1 MKLYVFLVNTGTTL
15 TFDTELAVQNVS
27 DLKHAIQT
35 KYKIAIQHQVLVV
48 NGGECMAADRRVCSY
63 SAGTDTNPIFLFNKE
78 MILCERPPAIPKT
91 TFSAENEMELKVE
104 ESLMMPAV
112 FHTVASRTQL
122 AVEMYEVAKKLCSF
136 CEGLVHDEHLQHQG
150 WAAIMANLEDCTYSY
165 QKLLFKFE
173 NAYSNYLQSID
184 EIKLK
189 LTHLGTAV
197 SIMAKI
203 PLLECLTRHSY
214 KECLG
219 RLDSSVGNGGAESE
233 ETEDEKSA
241 ELVLFSDIPRVNNKS
256 LLASF
261 CKSVEHSALD
271 STDPGNVKENKESSQ
286 NTAVEDNKTSEE
298 LNESDLPSF
307 NVSLLDWIN
316 VQDRP
321 NDVESLVRK
330 CFDSMSR
337 LDPRIIQPFLVE
349 CRQTIAKLDNQNMKA
364 IKGLED
370 RLYALDQMIASC
382 SRLVNEQKEL
392 AQKSHVVVRCS
403 ICCSFPVR
411 TSTGTVGGD
420 SGDAPASCHGL
431 VGTGIS
437 SQGASPDPGGGVV
450 PLQGPSTPE
459 AFAASRALMGMPT
472 PPSPP
477 RLRGPGIASRGKPA
491 LGYPGGWQRER
502 SPPRRS
508 GRGSDSSPP
517 SSDHGSLSPSA
528 PRRQGRSRDAG
539 KRHHSSAS
547 EGSRSRDSRRR
558 SPDYASAPR
567 ERSER
572 RSSVRSPTRGRHR
585 SRGRSRSSRRS
596 TPRDTRH
603 RSRSRHRSASRRSRH
618 RSHSPASR
626 YRSRSP
632 ERSRHR
638 SPSPGSIPTR
648 SPVRVP
654 VAESES
660 RHRSRSPVHT
670 PRSPQ
675 TNREARRETPSPVGT
690 VAQSAP
696 APADTRRGSTS
707 PTHSRVRAPAPD
719 HAAPTVTAPHTREPT
734 PRHRS
739 RSPPHKRH
747 AKLKAHRRH
756 SSSSSSR
763 SPPRRRHHYRRED
776 SASRSTSRERG
787 DRSRGSRRHHTHGSL
802 TQPVSSYAAPGPAPQ
817 GSYPAPGAVP
827 AWPQGPWQWPY
838 WQWAPQPT
846 QGTGSVP
853 SMGPHPPP
861 PLQSQ
866 GVEEDSSEG
875 ESDPLEGPSTGPI
888 PQSSSSSPAEATARD
903 RGTPLPDFKTHQ
915 ELLKRLAENLKLDI
929 KELVEEE
936 DPLFGAVGPAGP
948 TRMALPVHE
957 SVLKLVKPLWETP
970 ASVAPTSKTAERKYY
985 VPLQG
990 FEYLFNHP
998 APGSLVV
1005 DAVNQRDR
1013 QGTHAN
1019 TPKNKESKKL
1029 DLFGRKIYSTA
1040 ALQLRMANYQALLG
1054 RYTLNLWSSLQR
1066 FLPGLPQDMLA
1077 DFNTLVQEG
1086 SLVANAAL
1094 QSASDAT
1101 DAAGRAMASGIVMR
1115 RASWLQSSGLSPEVQ
1130 QAIQDLPFTGS
1141 GLFSDRTD
1149 EKLHALK
1156 DSRATLKSLG
1166 LYVPQAAR
1174 RQGRPRPPRQ
1184 QHQQAPPR
1192 PPPRP
1197 PQSRRGRDRFRQGNR
1212 RDRQGPA
1219 GGSQQ
1224 GPQKG
1229 AKRQWCCFVMLH
1241 ADQDGEKLQALLR
1254 LVTELLERVKIVEAL
1269 STVPQMYC
1277 LAVVEVVRRKMF
1289 IKHYREWAGALI
1301 KDGKHLY
1308 EAEKAKRESFGKL
1321 FSKFFLRNRLFR
1333 GLESWPPSFC
1343 TRKPRRFD
1351 SELPDISLTDLQFLQ
1366 SFCPSE
1372 VQPLLR
1378 VPILCDFEPLH
1389 QHVLALHNLVKAAQS
1404 LDEMS
1409 QTITDL
1415 LNEQKVSNSQASP
1428 QSATT
1433 PRMES
1438 TKGTTIATSSRTPPS
1453 LSLQGPL
1460 CPPVCPPAALDEL
1473 SPDSI
1478 DAHTF
1483 DFETITHPNLEQAL
1497 KQGSLDLDSLAESPE
1512 SDFMSA
1518 VNEFV
1523 IEENASSP
1531 NIISDPQSPEM
1542 MVESLYSSVINAIDN
1557 RRMQDTNICV
1567 KEESLNVRMEK
1578 CRVVAQESQFNLRN
1592 IKEDLC
1598 HFRTFVQKEQCDFSN
1613 SLKCTSVE
1621 IRNIIQKVKLSLEKT
1636 LKDKHQKELQS
1647 LKNEYETRINTLLED
1662 VEENK
1667 KKIKKLKGD
1676 LIGLEEVLQNKDNEF
1691 AMVKN
1696 EKEVVVCLQYEKDQ
1710 KLLALEGQMK
1720 TQNCEIKELRQSREV
1735 VLEDLKKL
1743 HIESD
1748 EKIQLLRVEFQSLEE
1763 SHLKELE
1770 NNLQIRHTQEFDKL
1784 IAEHKDCLDKLKK
1797 ENQQRFEQMHE
1808 SQAAVVQEREQHI
1821 EELKLKIS
1829 DLLDLRCKLEVEL
1842 ALKEAETEEMKIL
1855 LEESRTQQQEILKS
1869 LIDKETENLRKEL
1882 DKLNHQ
1888 IQVNNDEYQ
1897 VGLVELRILMTIE
1910 KDQCISELVNRHEE
1924 ETNVLKIE
1932 LNKVTSLHQKALEVE
1947 KSLKEQIIELRSKL
1961 EVEVNALKKQKEE
1974 KLVLCEQKDT
1984 FEAIIHN
1991 LEEEKELLI
2000 TNQEQD
2006 RKLLVQKLSSEKE
2019 DAIQI
2024 IRKESELQREAV
2036 EKELLE
2042 KIQLLEMQ
2050 VNQSPPIE
2058 LSAASSLVA
2067 ELQEKLEEE
2076 KMKFLEQLEEQ
2087 EKRKNEEMQNF
2098 RMSLTAEQQTNF
2110 NTVLTRE
2117 KMKKEN
2123 IINDLSD
2130 KLKTITQQQE
2140 RDKDLIET
2148 LSEDR
2153 ARLLEEKKK
2162 LEEVNKMRSSNFISS
2177 AYLPIASESCG
2188 ACAPDL
2194 PDETERVAS
2203 EITDEG
2209 RLDSAMDSSMM
2220 AVHENIHMLSE
2231 EKQRIMLLERTL
2243 QLKEEENKRLN
2254 QRLMS
2259 QSMSSVSSR
2268 HSEKI
2273 AIRDFQVGDL
2283 VLIILD
2289 ERHDNYVLFT
2299 VSPTLYF
2306 LHSESLAALDLK
2318 PASGAS
2324 RRPWV
2329 LGKVMEKEYCQA
2341 KKAQNR
2347 FKVPLGT
2354 KFYRVKAVPWNKK
2367 V

>member
-1 MKLYVFLVNTGTTL
+1 MKLYVFVVNTGTTL

-173 NAYSNYLQSID
+173 NVYSNYLQSID
-184 EIKLK
+184 DIKLK

-197 SIMAKI
+197 SIMSKI

-214 KECLG
+214 RECLG
-219 RLDSSVGNGGAESE
+219 RLDSSIGHGGAESE

-241 ELVLFSDIPRVNNKS
+241 ELVLSSDIPRVHNKS
-256 LLASF
+256 LLGSF
-261 CKSVEHSALD
+261 CKSVEHSVLD
-271 STDPGNVKENKESSQ
+271 STDPGNVKEDRESSQ
-286 NTAVEDNKTSEE
+286 NTTVEDSKTSVE
-298 LNESDLPSF
+298 LNETDLPSF

-337 LDPRIIQPFLVE
+337 LDPKIIQPFLVE

-382 SRLVNEQKEL
+382 SRLVNEQKDL
-392 AQKSHVVVRCS
+392 AQG
-403 ICCSFPVR
+403 FL
-411 TSTGTVGGD
+411 
-420 SGDAPASCHGL
+420 AN
-431 VGTGIS
+431 
-437 SQGASPDPGGGVV
+437 Q
-450 PLQGPSTPE
+450 
-459 AFAASRALMGMPT
+459 
-472 PPSPP
+472 
-477 RLRGPGIASRGKPA
+477 
-491 LGYPGGWQRER
+491 
-502 SPPRRS
+502 
-508 GRGSDSSPP
+508 
-517 SSDHGSLSPSA
+517 
-528 PRRQGRSRDAG
+528 
-539 KRHHSSAS
+539 KR
-547 EGSRSRDSRRR
+547 
-558 SPDYASAPR
+558 
-567 ERSER
+567 
-572 RSSVRSPTRGRHR
+572 
-585 SRGRSRSSRRS
+585 
-596 TPRDTRH
+596 
-603 RSRSRHRSASRRSRH
+603 
-618 RSHSPASR
+618 
-626 YRSRSP
+626 
-632 ERSRHR
+632 
-638 SPSPGSIPTR
+638 
-648 SPVRVP
+648 
-654 VAESES
+654 
-660 RHRSRSPVHT
+660 
-670 PRSPQ
+670 
-675 TNREARRETPSPVGT
+675 
-690 VAQSAP
+690 
-696 APADTRRGSTS
+696 
-707 PTHSRVRAPAPD
+707 
-719 HAAPTVTAPHTREPT
+719 
-734 PRHRS
+734 
-739 RSPPHKRH
+739 
-747 AKLKAHRRH
+747 
-756 SSSSSSR
+756 
-763 SPPRRRHHYRRED
+763 
-776 SASRSTSRERG
+776 
-787 DRSRGSRRHHTHGSL
+787 
-802 TQPVSSYAAPGPAPQ
+802 
-817 GSYPAPGAVP
+817 
-827 AWPQGPWQWPY
+827 
-838 WQWAPQPT
+838 
-846 QGTGSVP
+846 
-853 SMGPHPPP
+853 
-861 PLQSQ
+861 
-866 GVEEDSSEG
+866 
-875 ESDPLEGPSTGPI
+875 
-888 PQSSSSSPAEATARD
+888 
-903 RGTPLPDFKTHQ
+903 
-915 ELLKRLAENLKLDI
+915 AENLKDPSVLPDLCLSHANQLMIMLTNHRKLLDI
-929 KELVEEE
+929 KQKCTTAKQELANNLQV
-936 DPLFGAVGPAGP
+936 
-948 TRMALPVHE
+948 R
-957 SVLKLVKPLWETP
+957 LK
-970 ASVAPTSKTAERKYY
+970 
-985 VPLQG
+985 
-990 FEYLFNHP
+990 
-998 APGSLVV
+998 
-1005 DAVNQRDR
+1005 
-1013 QGTHAN
+1013 
-1019 TPKNKESKKL
+1019 
-1029 DLFGRKIYSTA
+1029 
-1040 ALQLRMANYQALLG
+1040 
-1054 RYTLNLWSSLQR
+1054 
-1066 FLPGLPQDMLA
+1066 
-1077 DFNTLVQEG
+1077 
-1086 SLVANAAL
+1086 
-1094 QSASDAT
+1094 
-1101 DAAGRAMASGIVMR
+1101 
-1115 RASWLQSSGLSPEVQ
+1115 
-1130 QAIQDLPFTGS
+1130 
-1141 GLFSDRTD
+1141 
-1149 EKLHALK
+1149 
-1156 DSRATLKSLG
+1156 
-1166 LYVPQAAR
+1166 
-1174 RQGRPRPPRQ
+1174 
-1184 QHQQAPPR
+1184 
-1192 PPPRP
+1192 
-1197 PQSRRGRDRFRQGNR
+1197 
-1212 RDRQGPA
+1212 
-1219 GGSQQ
+1219 
-1224 GPQKG
+1224 
-1229 AKRQWCCFVMLH
+1229 WCCFVMLH
-1241 ADQDGEKLQALLR
+1241 ADQDGEKLQALFR

-1277 LAVVEVVRRKMF
+1277 LAVVEVVRRKTF

-1321 FSKFFLRNRLFR
+1321 FRKSFLRNRLFR
-1333 GLESWPPSFC
+1333 GLDSWPPSFC

-1366 SFCPSE
+1366 SFCPAE

-1389 QHVLALHNLVKAAQS
+1389 QHVLALHNLVKTVQS

-1438 TKGTTIATSSRTPPS
+1438 AKGITIATSSRTPPS

-1460 CPPVCPPAALDEL
+1460 CPPVCPPAPLDEL

-1483 DFETITHPNLEQAL
+1483 DFETIAHPNLEQAL

-1523 IEENASSP
+1523 IEENPSSP
-1531 NIISDPQSPEM
+1531 NIVSDPQSPEM

-1557 RRMQDTNICV
+1557 RRMQDTNVCV
-1567 KEESLNVRMEK
+1567 KEDSLNTRMEK

-1621 IRNIIQKVKLSLEKT
+1621 IRNNIQTVKLSLEKA

-1647 LKNEYETRINTLLED
+1647 LKSEYETRIDTLLKD
-1662 VEENK
+1662 AEENK
-1667 KKIKKLKGD
+1667 QKIKKLTGD
-1676 LIGLEEVLQNKDNEF
+1676 LIDLEEVLQNKDNEF
-1691 AMVKN
+1691 AIVKN
-1696 EKEVVVCLQYEKDQ
+1696 EKEAVVCLQNERDQ
-1710 KLLALEGQMK
+1710 KLLTMEGQMK
-1720 TQNCEIKELRQSREV
+1720 DQNWEIKELRQSREM

-1743 HIESD
+1743 HIEND
-1748 EKIQLLRVEFQSLEE
+1748 EKIQLLRAELQSLEQ

-1770 NNLQIRHTQEFDKL
+1770 NNLQIRHTQEFEKL
-1784 IAEHKDCLDKLKK
+1784 IAEHKDCLDKLKE
-1797 ENQQRFEQMHE
+1797 ENQQRVEQMQE
-1808 SQAAVVQEREQHI
+1808 SHAAVVQEKEQQI
-1821 EELKLKIS
+1821 EKLKLKVS
-1829 DLLDLRCKLEVEL
+1829 DLFDVRCKLEVEL
-1842 ALKEAETEEMKIL
+1842 ALKEGETDEMKIL

-1882 DKLNHQ
+1882 DNLNHK

-1897 VGLVELRILMTIE
+1897 VGLVELRTLMTIE
-1910 KDQCISELVNRHEE
+1910 KDLCISELVDRHEE

-1932 LNKVTSLHQKALEVE
+1932 LNKLTSLHQKAFEVE
-1947 KSLKEQIIELRSKL
+1947 KSLKEQITELQSKL
-1961 EVEVNALKKQKEE
+1961 EVEANALEKQKEE
-1974 KLVLCEQKDT
+1974 KLTVCEQKDK
-1984 FEAIIHN
+1984 FEAVIHN

-2000 TNQEQD
+2000 TNQEQE

-2019 DAIQI
+2019 DAIRI
-2024 IRKESELQREAV
+2024 TLKEFELQREAV

-2050 VNQSPPIE
+2050 VNQSPSTE
-2058 LSAASSLVA
+2058 LSAASNLVI

-2076 KMKFLEQLEEQ
+2076 KIKFLEQLKEQ

-2162 LEEVNKMRSSNFISS
+2162 LAEEVNKMRSSNFIPS
-2177 AYLPIASESCG
+2177 AYLPTASESCG
-2188 ACAPDL
+2188 ACAPDI
-2194 PDETERVAS
+2194 PAETERVAS

-2209 RLDSAMDSSMM
+2209 RLDSAMETSMM

-2318 PASGAS
+2318 PGEYASGAS